1 MNAID
6 IVSLVLILLFML
18 IGLWR
23 GFLHGI
29 FRLLAWAGAIAGA
42 YFANKLLSEFISST
56 LETSNFSTT
65 LVCICIGFLVP
76 FLALSFIGHLLN
88 KYTKD
93 TVVGKVDRVLGG
105 IFGVVKALLILFVL
119 LTILHILPFGGIV
132 HETRDDSI
140 SYAAYKGTL
149 ELMGYSSEPVD
160 LVGVAERKAS
170 AFTKNLTE
178 KASEK
183 AEEVAKEAADKAAT
197 AAKEAV
203 VEAADKAVIK
213 AKESVTEGADKVSD
227 KTKET
232 AAEAADKIQEK
243 K

>member
-6 IVSLVLILLFML
+6 IVSLILILILML
-18 IGLWR
+18 LGLWR

-29 FRLLAWAGAIAGA
+29 FRLLAWACAIMGA
-42 YFANKLLSEFISST
+42 YFAQKLLADFISGL
-56 LETSNFSTT
+56 LETSSFSTT

-76 FLALSFIGHLLN
+76 FLVVSFIGHLVS

-93 TVVGKVDRVLGG
+93 TVVGKVDRILGG
-105 IFGVVKALLILFVL
+105 IFGVIKALLIIFVL

-132 HETRDDSI
+132 HETRDASV
-140 SYAAYKGTL
+140 SYTAYKGTL
-149 ELMGYSSEPVD
+149 EMMGYSSEPVD

-183 AEEVAKEAADKAAT
+183 AEAVAKDAADKAAD

-203 VEAADKAVIK
+203 IDAAGKAVAKAKGTAAASIDTATAKEVKDKAVEK
-213 AKESVTEGADKVSD
+213 VQKDK
-227 KTKET
+227 
-232 AAEAADKIQEK
+232 
-243 K
+243 

>member
-6 IVSLVLILLFML
+6 IVSIVLILVFML
-18 IGLWR
+18 LGLWR

-29 FRLLAWAGAIAGA
+29 FRLLAWIGAIAGA
-42 YFANKLLSEFISST
+42 YFANKLLSDFISSI
-56 LETSNFSTT
+56 LETSSFSTT
-65 LVCICIGFLVP
+65 LVCFCIGFLVP
-76 FLALSFIGHLLN
+76 FLLISFIGHLLN

-132 HETRDDSI
+132 HETRDSSL
-140 SYAAYKGTL
+140 SYAFYKGTL

-178 KASEK
+178 KAEEK
-183 AEEVAKEAADKAAT
+183 VEEVAKDAADKAAT

-203 VEAADKAVIK
+203 VEAADKAVSK
-213 AKESVTEGADKVSD
+213 AKETATEKAAG
-227 KTKET
+227 
-232 AAEAADKIQEK
+232 AAEKIQEK